1 MRSVKFPQS
10 RIDRS
15 IAGQFGVVLNLGEAI
30 RRRDFIKVIAGSATA
45 WPLVARAQQAEKIR
59 RIGALIGY
67 AEGDPIAKSRV
78 AAFVQGLQQLGW
90 MEGRNLQVEYRF
102 APGDADRMRT
112 FAKELDALKPECILT
127 NTTSVTAAVQRETQ
141 TVPVVFNVVS
151 DPVGSGFVKS

>member
-1 MRSVKFPQS
+1 MGPEPWR
-10 RIDRS
+10 
-15 IAGQFGVVLNLGEAI
+15 EAM

-90 MEGRNLQVEYRF
+90 IEGRNLRVEYRF
-102 APGDADRMRT
+102 APVMSIGCGR
-112 FAKELDALKPECILT
+112 LLK
-127 NTTSVTAAVQRETQ
+127 N
-141 TVPVVFNVVS
+141 
-151 DPVGSGFVKS
+151 